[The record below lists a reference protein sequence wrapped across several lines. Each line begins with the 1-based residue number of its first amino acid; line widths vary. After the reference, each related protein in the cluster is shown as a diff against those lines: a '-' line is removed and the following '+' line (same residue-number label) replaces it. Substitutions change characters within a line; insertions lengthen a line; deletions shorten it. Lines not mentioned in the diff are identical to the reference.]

1 MAVSGTTVAGSRC
14 EVESFEAGSAGIS
27 RAVYAVGCGTGGAN
41 IAVGV
46 FHEGTDAGLSVELER
61 RGAG

>member
-14 EVESFEAGSAGIS
+14 EVESFETGSAGIT
-27 RAVYAVGCGTGGAN
+27 RAVYAIGCRTGGAN